1 MKKGEVTVDKRRMGV
16 VVFLLLLTVGCMAV
30 MGKGSMSWDGVILPD
45 GASLISFSP
54 QLDWVTYERQYA
66 LRLVPL
72 PNVEDEVTIMRDY
85 TVGLWRLEASWLPDG
100 TGFVMDSYKDA
111 ENDDLGTQTWWLTKV
126 DDLDEQI
133 PLCTLSDFE
142 RMVRWSPDSTA
153 FALIHRGGDVTI
165 VHTDGSGCEEIP
177 DFSLLALGNDV
188 AWSPDGQ
195 KIAYFYYPQSE
206 MQVINLSTYETTT
219 LYADLADIGTPIWF
233 PDGERIG
240 LLCGED
246 ILVFH
251 ADGSGLIKKVEL
263 PDRYGLDYAWKGD
276 VWSPDDAHLAIALW
290 TSDFQ
295 NAIGILD
302 SDDLTLAIVD
312 TAPILGSPY
321 FHQILGWTPDEK
333 ALVVSMLDGSTV
345 ALREVLVTP

>member
-1 MKKGEVTVDKRRMGV
+1 MAKRRMGI
-16 VVFLLLLTVGCMAV
+16 VVFLVLLTVGCMAV
-30 MGKGSMSWDGVILPD
+30 MDKESVSFDGVTLPD

-54 QLDWVTYERQYA
+54 QLDWVTYRWQNA
-66 LRLVPL
+66 PWLAPL
-72 PNVEDEVTIMRDY
+72 PNVEDKVKIMRDY
-85 TVGLWRLEASWLPDG
+85 TAGLWLLEASWLPDG
-100 TGFVMDSYKDA
+100 TGFVMDSYKDV
-111 ENDDLGTQTWWLTKV
+111 ENDGLGTQQTWWLTKV
-126 DDLDEQI
+126 NDLDEQI
-133 PLCTLSDFE
+133 PLCTLPDFE
-142 RMVRWSPDSTA
+142 RVVRWSPDSTA
-153 FALIHRGGDVTI
+153 FALITRGGSVTI

-195 KIAYFYYPQSE
+195 KIAYFCYPQSE
-206 MQVINLSTYETTT
+206 IQVINLSTYETTT
-219 LYADLADIGTPIWF
+219 LYADIGTPIWF

-240 LLCGED
+240 LRCKGA

-251 ADGSGLIKKVEL
+251 ADGSGLIKKVEM
-263 PDRYGLDYAWKGD
+263 PDGYGLTYAWEGN
-276 VWSPDDAHLAIALW
+276 VWSPDDSHLAIALW

-312 TAPILGSPY
+312 TAPILGSPHFY
-321 FHQILGWTPDEK
+321 EILGWTPDEK

-345 ALREVLVTP
+345 ALREVPVTP